1 MQNCAP
7 FTFRGRCLRSL
18 TVRAH
23 SSPASAKKVAPGKH
37 NGVGSTERIFAF
49 VSSTPDET
57 KEAFRNWAVKHNGC
71 ICCREEGAS
80 AFRWNCLFKVPSA
93 VFKLCFSDNLT
104 FFKAYDAS
112 EIFIS
117 ERVKKVQ
124 AKIQNTQ
131 KRSVADLDIDSWA
144 ISWLHLSPGPPT
156 NIQLLQFYNRYH
168 NNSATPTWPIAALN
182 NLPCLTY

>member
-1 MQNCAP
+1 MVRYVRSWVYDQIVTLEELAYQTPIKLQNCAP

-37 NGVGSTERIFAF
+37 NGVGLTGRIFAF

-104 FFKAYDAS
+104 LLKAYDAN
-112 EIFIS
+112 EIFIY
-117 ERVKKVQ
+117 EHVKKS
-124 AKIQNTQ
+124 AGENTEH
-131 KRSVADLDIDSWA
+131 SEA
-144 ISWLHLSPGPPT
+144 
-156 NIQLLQFYNRYH
+156 
-168 NNSATPTWPIAALN
+168 
-182 NLPCLTY
+182 